1 MLADDTGDASG
12 LYVPSMVLM
21 SFALWEDDGILVMY
35 MVQERSRSL

>member
-12 LYVPSMVLM
+12 LYVPSVVLM
-21 SFALWEDDGILVMY
+21 LFALWEDDGILVMY